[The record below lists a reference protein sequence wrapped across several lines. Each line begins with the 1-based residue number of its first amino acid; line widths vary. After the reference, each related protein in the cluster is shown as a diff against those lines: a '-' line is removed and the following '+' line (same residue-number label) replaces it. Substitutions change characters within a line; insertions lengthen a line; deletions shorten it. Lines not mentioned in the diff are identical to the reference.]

1 MATNNN
7 GFRASESLPWTE
19 DVIRAHRRLSAI
31 TIESPLHR
39 KICALEATM
48 SRLCELWQGAEIGKM
63 VASAY
68 EELDTDKRNIENNG
82 YIQIAERLDWIFM
95 FSFLSMLTCPVIY
108 LYLYL

>member
-1 MATNNN
+1 
-7 GFRASESLPWTE
+7 
-19 DVIRAHRRLSAI
+19 
-31 TIESPLHR
+31 
-39 KICALEATM
+39 
-48 SRLCELWQGAEIGKM
+48 M

-108 LYLYL
+108 LYLYLWTYQYGLIKFINKFNKF